1 MANISKR
8 EFDVFDLSGQKY
20 LEWKV
25 DALAHLKANGLEE
38 IIETNNLSSSQDK
51 AKAIIFL
58 RHHLHESLK
67 SEYLLVDDPKELWDN
82 LQERYGHQQKVLLP
96 KAQYDWINLRF
107 QGFKSISDYNSV
119 MFQITSKLKL
129 CGQKVTDADMLEKT
143 FSTMHISNML
153 LQQQYREKGFK
164 KYFDLISILLVAEQN
179 NDLLMKNH
187 NLRPTGSSPSV
198 YGPSG
203 HNLATETNATH
214 SGSRRHFKRGHFNVH
229 KNKSHREYKQVER
242 PNYKGKG
249 KQKAHQINRPP
260 KSSGKST
267 CYKCGMTGHWANKCR
282 TAKHLVELFQASMN
296 LNKGKSVE
304 ANYVNDTT
312 PPLPKFDVSD
322 FFVDDAIMDDAFAT
336 NLNDTK

>member
-8 EFDVFDLSGQKY
+8 EFDVLYLSGQKY

-25 DALAHLKANGLEE
+25 DALAHLKANGLEDT
-38 IIETNNLSSSQDK
+38 IETNNQSSSQDK

-107 QGFKSISDYNSV
+107 QDFKSISDYNSA

-164 KYFDLISILLVAEQN
+164 KYSDLISVLLVAE
-179 NDLLMKNH
+179 
-187 NLRPTGSSPSV
+187 
-198 YGPSG
+198 
-203 HNLATETNATH
+203 
-214 SGSRRHFKRGHFNVH
+214 
-229 KNKSHREYKQVER
+229 
-242 PNYKGKG
+242 
-249 KQKAHQINRPP
+249 
-260 KSSGKST
+260 
-267 CYKCGMTGHWANKCR
+267 
-282 TAKHLVELFQASMN
+282 
-296 LNKGKSVE
+296 
-304 ANYVNDTT
+304 
-312 PPLPKFDVSD
+312 
-322 FFVDDAIMDDAFAT
+322 
-336 NLNDTK
+336 

>member
-8 EFDVFDLSGQKY
+8 EFDVLDLSGQKY

-25 DALAHLKANGLEE
+25 DALAHLKANGLEDT
-38 IIETNNLSSSQDK
+38 IEAINQSSSQDK

-107 QGFKSISDYNSV
+107 QDFKSISDYNSA

-143 FSTMHISNML
+143 VSTMHISNML

-164 KYFDLISILLVAEQN
+164 NYSDLISVLLVAEQN

-187 NLRPTGSSPSV
+187 NLRPTGSSPSI

-203 HNLATETNATH
+203 HNLATE
-214 SGSRRHFKRGHFNVH
+214 S
-229 KNKSHREYKQVER
+229 
-242 PNYKGKG
+242 
-249 KQKAHQINRPP
+249 
-260 KSSGKST
+260 
-267 CYKCGMTGHWANKCR
+267 
-282 TAKHLVELFQASMN
+282 
-296 LNKGKSVE
+296 
-304 ANYVNDTT
+304 
-312 PPLPKFDVSD
+312 
-322 FFVDDAIMDDAFAT
+322 
-336 NLNDTK
+336 